1 MSEGKRHWLRRTSV
15 VVAWILGGGVLAVS
29 VAAFSFF
36 TVLKIE
42 TRSGQVVVPDLSGTD
57 RREAGRRA
65 AARDLVVEVVQERH
79 DALVQSGRI
88 LQQDPP
94 AGASVRRGRKIR
106 VVLSLGGEVLKVAN
120 LVGSAARQAAAELER
135 DGLVAGDEAVVPSR
149 EAPVGTVLAQV
160 PPPESL
166 AVAGMRIHRL
176 VSGGPPPVLWVMP
189 DLTGQPISKVEAWIA
204 TCGFRKGTVRRVE
217 ASGRP
222 AGTVVGQLPAEG
234 YPVSSRH
241 AVDLTVAR

>member
-1 MSEGKRHWLRRTSV
+1 MLRRTGVAATWVLGGGFLAV
-15 VVAWILGGGVLAVS
+15 VVAAL
-29 VAAFSFF
+29 SFF
-36 TVLKIE
+36 AVLKMA
-42 TRSGQVVVPDLSGTD
+42 TRSTQVAVPDLSGTD
-57 RREAGRRA
+57 RGQAERLVAAG
-65 AARDLVVEVVQERH
+65 DLVVEVVEERH
-79 DALVQSGRI
+79 DAQVPSGLI

-106 VVLSLGGEVLKVAN
+106 VVLSLGGEVLRVPD
-120 LVGSAARQAAAELER
+120 LVGKADRQVAVELHR

-176 VSGGPPPVLWVMP
+176 VSSGPARALWVMP
-189 DLTGQPISKVEAWIA
+189 DLTGRPIAKVEAWISA
-204 TCGFRKGTVRRVE
+204 CGFRKGTVRKVE
-217 ASGRP
+217 ASGGP
-222 AGTVVGQLPAEG
+222 SGTVVGQLPAEG
-234 YPVSSRH
+234 YPVSSRD